1 MRSSAFVLLG
11 LGACAARTPAP
22 IDHPLA
28 TPGAAAELR
37 RAAVLVER
45 GRYATAEQVLVRL
58 FQQDDE
64 AAGRALDAAIAVLRT
79 GDVATARELL
89 GDLVARWPETRGGVV
104 AADLVEELAVIGR
117 PAGDLAPTRWLRG
130 SASWADAPVTLV
142 LFWETWCPYCR
153 ATLPTLGPILERWR
167 DDGLQIVG
175 LVKLSQ
181 GTTATDVD
189 ALMDEHGL
197 SFPTG
202 QEDGAMSERFA
213 VRGVPAMALV
223 RDGRIVWRGHPAML
237 DDAAVGRALD
247 GP

>member
-1 MRSSAFVLLG
+1 MRGSVVLLLG
-11 LGACAARTPAP
+11 LVACASRSPAP
-22 IDHPLA
+22 VGHPLA
-28 TPGAAAELR
+28 APGAAAELR
-37 RAAVLVER
+37 RAAGLVER

-89 GDLVARWPETRGGVV
+89 QDLAARWPETRGGVV
-104 AADLVEELAVIGR
+104 AADLVDELAIVGR

-130 SASWADAPVTLV
+130 SAAWADAPVTLV
-142 LFWETWCPYCR
+142 MFWETWCPYCR
-153 ATLPTLGPILERWR
+153 ATLPTLGPMLERWGPR
-167 DDGLQIVG
+167 GLQIVG

-181 GTTATDVD
+181 GTTPADVD

-197 SFPTG
+197 SFATG
-202 QEDGAMSERFA
+202 QEDGVMSERFA

-237 DDAAVGRALD
+237 DDDALERAFD
-247 GP
+247 AP

>member
-1 MRSSAFVLLG
+1 MRSSAFVVLA
-11 LGACAARTPAP
+11 LGACAPRGPVP
-22 IDHPLA
+22 IGHPLA
-28 TPGAAAELR
+28 APGAAAELR
-37 RAAVLVER
+37 RAAGLVER
-45 GRYATAEQVLVRL
+45 GRYATAEQVLAGL

-89 GDLVARWPETRGGVV
+89 GDVVARWPETRGGVV
-104 AADLVEELAVIGR
+104 AADLAEELAVVGR

-130 SASWADAPVTLV
+130 SASWADATVTLV

-153 ATLPTLGPILERWR
+153 ATLPTLGPILERWQGR
-167 DDGLQIVG
+167 GLQIVG

-181 GTTATDVD
+181 GTTASDVD
-189 ALMDEHGL
+189 AMMDEHGL
-197 SFPTG
+197 TFATG
-202 QEDGAMSERFA
+202 QDDGAMSERFA

-237 DDAAVGRALD
+237 DDDAVERALD
-247 GP
+247 AP